1 MTSPEVAA
9 VRWLATIRPQLAR
22 FLRTTPAPGAL
33 SVLVAIDRAVAL
45 TYRPG
50 LLSQAPPGAAAV
62 LVWLPPPRRR
72 GPGARGPALP
82 DPRAPRRHRREAAG
96 PAPYEE
102 RRLLAWRPGEVAML
116 RFATS
121 HAPLTC

>member
-9 VRWLATIRPQLAR
+9 VRWLATIRPQLTR

-62 LVWLPPPRRR
+62 LVWLPPLDVEALVQEAQLYSTPEHRDAIV
-72 GPGARGPALP
+72 ARL
-82 DPRAPRRHRREAAG
+82 RA